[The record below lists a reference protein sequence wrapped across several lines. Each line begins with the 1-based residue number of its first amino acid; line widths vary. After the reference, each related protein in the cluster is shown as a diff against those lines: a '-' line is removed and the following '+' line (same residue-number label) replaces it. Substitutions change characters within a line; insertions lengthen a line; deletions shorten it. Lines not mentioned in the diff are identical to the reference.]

1 MKIRTR
7 IAASFVTLLA
17 VALLTGC
24 ETGPAVMSQ
33 ASSPQT
39 VTASVQKNDVSK
51 VKGKV
56 KTVVGKSNTLSVDA
70 AKEGVMVF
78 KFNND
83 TVYKNA
89 ATYKDL
95 HEGEV
100 LIVEYKVVGSENVA
114 TLLSKVVAEL
124 PPGTK
129 LINTE
134 ELQALVQAGPGACEY
149 VLIDSRPAGRYHQAH
164 IPTSVSL
171 PFAEMDKLDKEG
183 KISPLLPS
191 DKDSL
196 LVFYCGGITC
206 HLSPSAAKLAV
217 KQGYT
222 NVKVYSGG
230 DPDWSKAEQ
239 PFAASSK
246 FVKDSNILLLDLRAA
261 DKFAAGHIPRAL
273 SLPVADLAK
282 YKEAD
287 FPEYKGSLIV
297 FYSDNQAD
305 VKKALE
311 LMMDYGF
318 TKSTYFPGG
327 LAKWLKAGN
336 AAEVGPKPAPAK
348 LTYVR
353 VLAPHEVS
361 IADFMKALNVSGVM
375 IIDARTSAEFAAGNF
390 KGAVNIPSEEMEKR
404 FAEVPK
410 DQPVYIHCATG
421 SRAEMAYDILKA
433 KGYTNVKLL
442 NANISFEGGK
452 YKITE

>member
-17 VALLTGC
+17 VALLAGC
-24 ETGPAVMSQ
+24 ETGPEVKRQ
-33 ASSPQT
+33 APSSQT
-39 VTASVQKNDVSK
+39 VPATVQKNGVSK

-56 KTVVGKSNTLSVDA
+56 KTVVGKSNTLSIDVA
-70 AKEGVMVF
+70 NQGVMVF
-78 KFNND
+78 KFNSD

-89 ATYKDL
+89 ASFKDL
-95 HEGEV
+95 QAGEALV
-100 LIVEYKVVGSENVA
+100 VEFKVIGSENVA

-124 PPGTK
+124 PAGTT
-129 LINTE
+129 LIKTD
-134 ELQALVQAGPGACEY
+134 ELQALVQAGPEAGKY
-149 VLIDSRPAGRYHQAH
+149 VLVDSRPAGRYHQAH

-171 PFAEMDKLDKEG
+171 PFDVMDKLDKEG
-183 KISPLLPS
+183 KTSPVLPG
-191 DKDSL
+191 DKDTL

-239 PFAASSK
+239 AFASSPK
-246 FVKDSNILLLDLRAA
+246 FVKDDNILLLDLRAA

-273 SLPVADLAK
+273 NLPVAELGK
-282 YKEAD
+282 YKESD

-297 FYSDNQAD
+297 FYSDNQVD

-311 LMMDYGF
+311 MMMDYGF

-327 LAKWLKAGN
+327 LTKWLKIGN
-336 AAEVGPKPAPAK
+336 VAEVGAKPAPAK

-353 VLAPHEVS
+353 VLAPYEVS
-361 IADFMKALNVSGVM
+361 IDDFMKAVNGSGVLVV
-375 IIDARTSAEFAAGNF
+375 DARSTGEFAAGKF
-390 KGAVNIPSEEMEKR
+390 KVAVNIPSEEMEKR

-410 DQPVYIHCATG
+410 DKPVFIHCATG

-433 KGYTNVKLL
+433 KGYSNVKLL
-442 NANISFEGGK
+442 RANISFEGDK

>member
-17 VALLTGC
+17 VTMMAGC
-24 ETGPAVMSQ
+24 ETGPEVKSQ
-33 ASSPQT
+33 ASLPQT
-39 VTASVQKNDVSK
+39 VPAAVQKKDVNK

-56 KTVVGKSNTLSVDA
+56 KTVVGKSNTLSVEVA
-70 AKEGVMVF
+70 EKVMVF
-78 KFNND
+78 KFNSD

-89 ATYKDL
+89 ASYKDI
-95 HEGEV
+95 HPGEV
-100 LIVEYKVVGSENVA
+100 LIVEFKVVGAENVA

-124 PPGTK
+124 PAGTT
-129 LINTE
+129 LIKTE
-134 ELQALVQAGPGACEY
+134 ELNALVQKGAEAGKY
-149 VLIDSRPAGRYHQAH
+149 VMIDSRPAGRYHQAH

-171 PFAEMDKLDKEG
+171 PFDAMNKLDKEG
-183 KISPLLPS
+183 KVSPLLPQ
-191 DKDSL
+191 DKDTL

-230 DPDWSKAEQ
+230 DPDWAKAELR
-239 PFAASSK
+239 FASSPK
-246 FVKDSNILLLDLRAA
+246 FVKDDNILLLDLRAA
-261 DKFAAGHIPRAL
+261 DKFSAGHIPRAL
-273 SLPVADLAK
+273 SLPVTQLNK

-287 FPEYKGSLIV
+287 FPEYKGALIV

-305 VKKALE
+305 VETALE
-311 LMMDYGF
+311 LMLDYGF
-318 TKSTYFPGG
+318 TKATYFPGG
-327 LAKWLKAGN
+327 LAKWLKIGN
-336 AAEVGPKPAPAK
+336 AAEVGAKPAPAK

-353 VLAPHEVS
+353 VLAANEVS
-361 IADFMKALNVSGVM
+361 IGDFMKAVTGSGVL
-375 IIDARTSAEFAAGNF
+375 ILDARSTSEFAAGKF
-390 KGAVNIPSEEMEKR
+390 RTAVNIPSEEMEQR

-410 DQPVYIHCATG
+410 DKPVYLHCATG

-433 KGYTNVKLL
+433 KGYTNVKVLK
-442 NANISFEGGK
+442 ANISFEGDK

>member
-7 IAASFVTLLA
+7 IAASFVMLLT
-17 VALLTGC
+17 VALMAGC
-24 ETGPAVMSQ
+24 ETGPDVKSQ

-39 VTASVQKNDVSK
+39 VPATVQKNAISK

-56 KTVVGKSNTLSVDA
+56 KTVVGKSNTLSIDVA
-70 AKEGVMVF
+70 NQGVMVF
-78 KFNND
+78 KFNSD

-89 ATYKDL
+89 ASFKDL
-95 HEGEV
+95 QAGEALV
-100 LIVEYKVVGSENVA
+100 VEFKVIGSENVA

-124 PPGTK
+124 PAGTT
-129 LINTE
+129 LIKTD
-134 ELQALVQAGPGACEY
+134 ELQALVQAGPEAGKY
-149 VLIDSRPAGRYHQAH
+149 VLVDSRPAGRYHQAH

-171 PFAEMDKLDKEG
+171 PFDAMDKLDKEG
-183 KISPLLPS
+183 KTSPVLPG
-191 DKDSL
+191 DKDTL

-239 PFAASSK
+239 AFASSPK
-246 FVKDSNILLLDLRAA
+246 FVKDDNILLLDLRAA

-273 SLPVADLAK
+273 NLPVAELGK
-282 YKEAD
+282 YKESD

-297 FYSDNQAD
+297 FYSDNQVD

-311 LMMDYGF
+311 MMMDYGF

-327 LAKWLKAGN
+327 LTKWLKIGN
-336 AAEVGPKPAPAK
+336 VAEVGAKPAPAK

-353 VLAPHEVS
+353 VLAPYEVS
-361 IADFMKALNVSGVM
+361 IDDFMKAVNGSGVLVV
-375 IIDARTSAEFAAGNF
+375 DARSTGEFAAGKF
-390 KGAVNIPSEEMEKR
+390 KVAVNIPSEEMEKR

-410 DQPVYIHCATG
+410 DKPVFIHCATG

-433 KGYTNVKLL
+433 KGYSNVKLL
-442 NANISFEGGK
+442 RANISFEGDK